1 VLPKAELERYC
12 ELIAAIKMRT
22 SNRKGRHLSTAESI
36 RLLEDYGLATPEGFV
51 QVAKG
56 ILTKPTANRYLKR
69 WGYDHVRL
77 TREPPAVRFQA
88 RYSNDLWQFDLS
100 PSDLKHVKAP
110 RWVNDSK
117 GEPTLMLYSVVDD
130 RSGVA
135 YQEYHCTY
143 GEDVEAALRFLFNAM
158 APKGDECSLFQ
169 GRPVCL
175 LADPGPVARSHAFPQ
190 VMRYLGIE
198 VHLHPPSGKYGRRT
212 AARVKGKVER
222 PFRTVKE
229 LHETLYH
236 FHEPEN
242 EIEANAWLL
251 NFLLRYN
258 DKPRVNLGTLMLALF
273 SDLSTEK
280 DAKLPTQPERRERVL
295 VELVR
300 KRDKPIVLFI
310 DDAHD
315 LHNQTLLGLKRL
327 IELIRRCGGRLSV
340 VLAGHPKLKN
350 DLRRPA
356 LEEIGSRASVFE
368 LEGIKGHQRRYLAWL
383 LEQCTRPKVKPNELL
398 TEQALERLAE
408 CLITPLQ
415 IEHYLILALEQAY
428 RFGEKPVTPEIV
440 EVVMAPDMEAL
451 EPTLARQGYNA
462 KALAE
467 LLNVRHAEIRAFLHS
482 QLPPGRAEELK
493 QQLLGSG
500 IPL

>member
-1 VLPKAELERYC
+1 MLNEVMEHFGLSRGLRQVGYFETEHHQQ
-12 ELIAAIKMRT
+12 LIKGLKAAIQE
-22 SNRKGRHLSTAESI
+22 GELVA
-36 RLLEDYGLATPEGFV
+36 LAG
-51 QVAKG
+51 QVGSGKTT
-56 ILTKPTANRYLKR
+56 L
-69 WGYDHVRL
+69 
-77 TREPPAVRFQA
+77 
-88 RYSNDLWQFDLS
+88 LWQLQEL
-100 PSDLKHVKAP
+100 LKKE
-110 RWVNDSK
+110 K
-117 GEPTLMLYSVVDD
+117 E
-130 RSGVA
+130 
-135 YQEYHCTY
+135 
-143 GEDVEAALRFLFNAM
+143 VEVTQ
-158 APKGDECSLFQ
+158 SLA
-169 GRPVCL
+169 V
-175 LADPGPVARSHAFPQ
+175 
-190 VMRYLGIE
+190 
-198 VHLHPPSGKYGRRT
+198 
-212 AARVKGKVER
+212 
-222 PFRTVKE
+222 
-229 LHETLYH
+229 
-236 FHEPEN
+236 
-242 EIEANAWLL
+242 
-251 NFLLRYN
+251 

-408 CLITPLQ
+408 CLTTPLQ
-415 IEHYLILALEQAY
+415 IEYYLILALEQAY